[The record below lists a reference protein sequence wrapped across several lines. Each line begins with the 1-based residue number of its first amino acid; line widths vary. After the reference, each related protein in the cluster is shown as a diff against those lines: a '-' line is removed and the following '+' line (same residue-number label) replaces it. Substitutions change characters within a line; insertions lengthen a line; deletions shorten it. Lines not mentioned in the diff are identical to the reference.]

1 MHQLSHSLHEARDGY
16 NINLSIIASD
26 IDRDPPSY
34 EEFIELE
41 AMTRTDQGLVP
52 KRIFN
57 NSQSFLKRL
66 QESFI
71 VQKMLCYPEYDSLK
85 LKPTSWLDGV
95 RGVAALEVYI
105 FHAMG
110 CWANIVPAWQSDEHQ
125 TNIMQFPI
133 IRTFFVSG
141 GASVC
146 LFFVLSGYVLT
157 HKCLRWIREG
167 QKHQVYPA
175 VASSMFRRGFRL
187 YLPPI
192 LLTFCEMLATRFG
205 FGPPLNFTFVPE
217 SSLFAQ
223 FVDWLGETNRFVNPV
238 YTFRRG
244 IQGFITH
251 TKYDAVVWTIP
262 LEFYGSFM
270 CYILLLLLVWTPSNG
285 VRMGLVAVFAV
296 SCMCLGS
303 WNMFCFSAGMLI
315 ADLNLGQEHNDK
327 ISSPKQGILW
337 SMVFALALYAAGFPT
352 LLSGI
357 TLMPGFETLLS
368 FIPMSLNME
377 DHARFWWTISGV
389 SLLLSISQLP
399 RLQKV
404 FETNFCQY
412 LGRIA
417 FSLYL
422 VHEFSIV
429 LFGLG
434 LQRFLLHLFGS
445 EEHAYTLGYW
455 LICGVWY
462 LLFTFLVFALA
473 ARVER
478 WVDAP
483 SVRFARWLEE
493 KCSKITRT

>member
-1 MHQLSHSLHEARDGY
+1 
-16 NINLSIIASD
+16 
-26 IDRDPPSY
+26 
-34 EEFIELE
+34 
-41 AMTRTDQGLVP
+41 MTRTDPDLVP
-52 KRIFN
+52 KRTFD
-57 NSQSFLKRL
+57 NSQSLIERLK
-66 QESFI
+66 ESFI
-71 VQKMLCYPEYDSLK
+71 IQKILCYPAYDSLK
-85 LKPTSWLDGV
+85 LKSTSWLDGV

-157 HKCLRWIREG
+157 HKSLHRIREG

-205 FGPPLNFTFVPE
+205 FGPPLNFTFIPE
-217 SSLFAQ
+217 SSLLAQ
-223 FVDWLGETNRFVNPV
+223 FLDWLGETNRFVNPI
-238 YTFRRG
+238 YTFQRG

-262 LEFYGSFM
+262 LEFYGSFV
-270 CYILLLLLVWTPSNG
+270 CYILLLLLVWIPSNG
-285 VRMGLVAVFAV
+285 VRMSLVAVFAV

-327 ISSPKQGILW
+327 MSSLKQGILW

-357 TLMPGFETLLS
+357 TPMPGFEALLS
-368 FIPMSLNME
+368 LIPMSLNME

-404 FETNFCQY
+404 FEANFCQY
-412 LGRIA
+412 LGKIA

-434 LQRFLLHLFGS
+434 LQRFLLHLLDS
-445 EEHAYTLGYW
+445 EEHAYTFRYW

-462 LLFTFLVFALA
+462 LLFTFPVFALA

-483 SVRFARWLEE
+483 SVRFARWLEGE
-493 KCSKITRT
+493 CLKCYRRKI